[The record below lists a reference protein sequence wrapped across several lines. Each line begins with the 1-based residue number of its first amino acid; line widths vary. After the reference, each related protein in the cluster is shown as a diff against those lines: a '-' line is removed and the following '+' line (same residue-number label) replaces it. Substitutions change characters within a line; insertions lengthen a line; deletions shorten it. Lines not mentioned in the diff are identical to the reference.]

1 MTVVLGISH
10 TGHVLKKALRWLA
23 CLAALL
29 WECSCQAIFE
39 LLKCALH
46 GSNMVSN
53 TEDFS
58 VWHMI
63 ALRCML
69 LSGCRFWYSK
79 PKLTLVFCVLVPAPP
94 ITKFQPFLCDSLI
107 FSVVT
112 YIFFFVQV
120 CIWGAWD
127 YQPYHQLD
135 FRIELQSTAQC
146 SAESWTHSYLLQ
158 CSYEES
164 LKIRISVG
172 GHYLHFSFGLAEE
185 PGT

>member
-10 TGHVLKKALRWLA
+10 TGRVLKKALRWLA

-63 ALRCML
+63 ALRCRL
-69 LSGCRFWYSK
+69 RSGCRFWYSK

-94 ITKFQPFLCDSLI
+94 ITKLQPFLCDPLI

-112 YIFFFVQV
+112 YIFFLSKYVF
-120 CIWGAWD
+120 
-127 YQPYHQLD
+127 
-135 FRIELQSTAQC
+135 
-146 SAESWTHSYLLQ
+146 
-158 CSYEES
+158 
-164 LKIRISVG
+164 
-172 GHYLHFSFGLAEE
+172 EE
-185 PGT
+185 PGTTSHIINLTLELNYSIQLSAVLKAGLIPTFSSVLMRNCLKSEFL